1 MKITKSQLKQIIKE
15 EIEATLDEKF
25 RMAPEQIQKCQKL
38 AGIIATA
45 TANSDTRGVTN
56 QAELGAMANLEASA
70 REARQEYKKFN
81 CAGVL
86 KNVNEDLY

>member
-38 AGIIATA
+38 AGTIRSASA
-45 TANSDTRGVTN
+45 LDSRGVTN
-56 QAELGAMANLEASA
+56 QAELGAMAGLEAAA
-70 REARQEYKKFN
+70 REAREEYEKMQ
-81 CAGVL
+81 CDGVL
-86 KNVNEDLY
+86 RNVNEDLY

>member
-15 EIEATLDEKF
+15 EIEATLDEKL

-38 AGIIATA
+38 AGIISNAA
-45 TANSDTRGVTN
+45 ANSDTRGVTN
-56 QAELGAMANLEASA
+56 QAELGFMADLEASA
-70 REARQEYKKFN
+70 RVAREEYKKFD

-86 KNVNEDLY
+86 RYVNEDLY